1 MNFIILTGGTNRRF
15 GSQKFEAKIGD
26 RTLLEILCSLLPKE
40 SNSDLIVV
48 GPNTS
53 VEAIYVREVP
63 EFSGPLAAI
72 GAGMERV
79 TSDLVGIFATDMPF
93 APKII
98 PQLLEALADPLVGD
112 AAIAIDEYGQLQP
125 LAGIYRSAPLAK
137 ALSSYKELTNQ
148 SVRSLLER
156 LNINQVPLVET
167 GYLIDI
173 DTQEALSE
181 AIALQSRLGL

>member
-1 MNFIILTGGTNRRF
+1 
-15 GSQKFEAKIGD
+15 
-26 RTLLEILCSLLPKE
+26 
-40 SNSDLIVV
+40 
-48 GPNTS
+48 
-53 VEAIYVREVP
+53 
-63 EFSGPLAAI
+63 
-72 GAGMERV
+72 
-79 TSDLVGIFATDMPF
+79 MPF